1 MELPQPPP
9 DQDLRNIID
18 KLAQF
23 VARNGPEFEK
33 MTKNKQKNNPKF
45 SFLYG
50 GEYFNYYQ
58 YKVTTEQAIL
68 KQSAGG
74 APAPAGAY
82 MAQNRQYVLPQQAS
96 ATPAQLGLAAS
107 MAAAPALQQWLAAN
121 SQPPPSAAPAA
132 TTPEIE
138 NVNTQ
143 INLLKEQIT
152 QSENNLNAQ
161 HTVLIQQQQV
171 KVNELVSKAQVETIH
186 AMAESNN
193 INLAELDS
201 ILQPI
206 IDTCTKDSISTG
218 KGWILQH
225 ATSHDAGKV
234 ISQHL
239 LRKVTQAGAAF
250 TQKLHIIYLVND
262 VLHHCARKNA
272 EDLKKNL
279 ENVVVPMFCNASIAV
294 TEEQE
299 AKLNKLLRL
308 WESKSNYFETA
319 VIEKMKSP
327 TSSYQEYQNNLIAQH
342 SNAISHL
349 TQQTKTTFENYQ
361 TQHQAFVT
369 HTMAQIQQLELQKRA
384 LELQQQNHDQSKD
397 DAPQN
402 NVQNNSFQNNNFNDS
417 FQHEQ
422 RHFDQSFN
430 SNSQHYGSE
439 SGDNYASNSG
449 NENSMDSQT
458 FDERNKKE
466 PEEPDLSSILPN
478 VNFSQPPPGFPKKE
492 ESALLAF
499 QNGLPDLTKPP
510 PGFPAFP
517 EVNNDDLMPSVPY
530 FELPAGLMVPLIML
544 EEDRYRPLDPA
555 TIRLPPPAPPNER
568 LLAAVDAF
576 YAAPNHERPRDNEG
590 WEKLGLYEYYKAKN
604 AARKAKEEAIAQG
617 KRERSKSPSPIP
629 KDLQKQPQPPGRR
642 YRSKSPTPEKTT
654 PPRKSKSRS
663 PSPRRKSSSWR
674 REREREREPRERES
688 RRRSRTRSRSRSRSR
703 SRDRDRHREARATS
717 RDSPR
722 ANSSRDRDSPRS
734 RRVERERSP
743 TPPSFMGGAS
753 FPSTSGGI
761 DSSNKGHQLLQ
772 KMGWSAGGLGAAG
785 QGIAEPISGGAVR
798 DKQDQYKGIYRT
810 STEYQYKCMN
820 SISYKG
826 HQLLQ
831 KMGWSA
837 GGLGAAGQGIAEP
850 ISGGAVRD
858 KQDQYKG
865 IQ

>member
-74 APAPAGAY
+74 QVAPAPAGAY
-82 MAQNRQYVLPQQAS
+82 MAQNRQYVMPQQAG

-107 MAAAPALQQWLAAN
+107 MSAAPALQQWLAAN
-121 SQPPPSAAPAA
+121 STPPVVPHH
-132 TTPEIE
+132 TQQDID

-143 INLLKEQIT
+143 ITLLKEQIT
-152 QSENNLNAQ
+152 QSESNLSAQ
-161 HTVLIQQQQV
+161 HAVLIQQQQA
-171 KVNELVSKAQVETIH
+171 KINELVSKAQVETIQM
-186 AMAESNN
+186 MAEANKIS
-193 INLAELDS
+193 LSELDS

-239 LRKVTQAGAAF
+239 LRKVTQPGAAF

-349 TQQTKTTFENYQ
+349 TQQTKSAFENYQ

-369 HTMAQIQQLELQKRA
+369 HTMQQIQQFEMQKRA
-384 LELQQQNHDQSKD
+384 IELQNQEQNENMQQQNNT
-397 DAPQN
+397 QN
-402 NVQNNSFQNNNFNDS
+402 TFQNNNTFN
-417 FQHEQ
+417 EQ
-422 RHFDQSFN
+422 QQSFTQISRFDSEYN
-430 SNSQHYGSE
+430 SNNKKYGSE
-439 SGDNYASNSG
+439 SGDNYASNNSISG
-449 NENSMDSQT
+449 NENSYDSQI
-458 FDERNKKE
+458 FDQITSQKNNDEI
-466 PEEPDLSSILPN
+466 EEPDLSNLPN
-478 VNFSQPPPGFPKKE
+478 VNFSQPPPGFAPNNVIDV
-492 ESALLAF
+492 SAF

-510 PGFPAFP
+510 PGFPP
-517 EVNNDDLMPSVPY
+517 LVEINNEDLMPSVPY

-544 EEDRYRPLDPA
+544 EDDRYKPLDPER
-555 TIRLPPPAPPNER
+555 IRLPPPAPPNER

-576 YAAPNHERPRDNEG
+576 YASPNHERPRDNEG

-604 AARKAKEEAIAQG
+604 SARKNKEEAVAQG
-617 KRERSKSPSPIP
+617 IREKSRSPTPIP
-629 KDLQKQPQPPGRR
+629 KDLQKQPTPPGRR
-642 YRSKSPTPEKTT
+642 YRSKSPTPEKQS
-654 PPRKSKSRS
+654 PKRSKSRS
-663 PSPRRKSSSWR
+663 PSPRRKTNWR
-674 REREREREPRERES
+674 RDRERES
-688 RRRSRTRSRSRSRSR
+688 MTIMTAVISFT
-703 SRDRDRHREARATS
+703 TS
-717 RDSPR
+717 WKYLND
-722 ANSSRDRDSPRS
+722 
-734 RRVERERSP
+734 
-743 TPPSFMGGAS
+743 
-753 FPSTSGGI
+753 I
-761 DSSNKGHQLLQ
+761 DLFL
-772 KMGWSAGGLGAAG
+772 SA
-785 QGIAEPISGGAVR
+785 
-798 DKQDQYKGIYRT
+798 
-810 STEYQYKCMN
+810 
-820 SISYKG
+820 
-826 HQLLQ
+826 
-831 KMGWSA
+831 
-837 GGLGAAGQGIAEP
+837 
-850 ISGGAVRD
+850 
-858 KQDQYKG
+858 
-865 IQ
+865 

>member
-1 MELPQPPP
+1 MELPQPPQ

-74 APAPAGAY
+74 QAAPAPAEAY
-82 MAQNRQYVLPQQAS
+82 MAQNRQYVMPQQAG

-107 MAAAPALQQWLAAN
+107 MAVAPALQQWLAAN
-121 SQPPPSAAPAA
+121 SAPPGTQQLSQHDVD
-132 TTPEIE
+132 
-138 NVNTQ
+138 NVTAQ
-143 INLLKEQIT
+143 INMLKEQIT

-161 HTVLIQQQQV
+161 HTVLIQQQQA
-171 KVNELVSKAQVETIH
+171 KINELVSKAQVETIQL
-186 AMAESNN
+186 MAEENN
-193 INLAELDS
+193 VSLTDLDT

-206 IDTCTKDSISTG
+206 IDSCTKDSISSG

-239 LRKVTQAGAAF
+239 LRKVTQPGAAF

-327 TSSYQEYQNNLIAQH
+327 TSSYQEYQNNLISQH
-342 SNAISHL
+342 SNAIAHL
-349 TQQTKTTFENYQ
+349 TQQTKSTFEKYQ
-361 TQHQAFVT
+361 TQHQAFVA
-369 HTMAQIQQLELQKRA
+369 HAMQQIQQLEMQKHA
-384 LELQQQNHDQSKD
+384 LEMQNHDQNKD
-397 DAPQN
+397 NMQQQN
-402 NVQNNSFQNNNFNDS
+402 NIQNNFSNNFNDQN
-417 FQHEQ
+417 FLPMGYEQ
-422 RHFDQSFN
+422 NF
-430 SNSQHYGSE
+430 SNNRPYGSE
-439 SGDNYASNSG
+439 SGDNYASNNSMSG
-449 NENSMDSQT
+449 NENSYDSQT
-458 FDERNKKE
+458 FDQLTNQNKQE
-466 PEEPDLSSILPN
+466 IMEEGELNLPN
-478 VNFSQPPPGFPKKE
+478 INFSQPPPGFEPG

-499 QNGLPDLTKPP
+499 QNGLPDLSKPP
-510 PGFPAFP
+510 PGFPSFP
-517 EVNNDDLMPSVPY
+517 EVNNEELMPSVPY

-544 EEDRYRPLDPA
+544 EEDRYKPLDPA
-555 TIRLPPPAPPNER
+555 SIRLPPPAPPNER

-576 YAAPNHERPRDNEG
+576 YASPNHERPRDNEG

-604 AARKAKEEAIAQG
+604 AARKMKEEAIAQG
-617 KRERSKSPSPIP
+617 YREKSKSPSPIP
-629 KDLQKQPQPPGRR
+629 KDLQKQPTPPGRR
-642 YRSKSPTPEKTT
+642 YRSKSKTPEKPT
-654 PPRKSKSRS
+654 PAKSRSRSPS
-663 PSPRRKSSSWR
+663 PSPRRKAPPPPSSSSSSSSWR
-674 REREREREPRERES
+674 RERDRDSRDN
-688 RRRSRTRSRSRSRSR
+688 RRRSRSKSRSRSRSR
-703 SRDRDRHREARATS
+703 SRERDRHRE
-717 RDSPR
+717 
-722 ANSSRDRDSPRS
+722 SPRS
-734 RRVERERSP
+734 RRVERSRSP
-743 TPPSFMGGAS
+743 TPPSFLGGAY
-753 FPSTSGGI
+753 PTASTSGL

-772 KMGWSAGGLGAAG
+772 KMGWQAGGLGASG
-785 QGIAEPISGGAVR
+785 QGIAEPISGGIVR
-798 DKQDQYKGIYRT
+798 DRQDQYKGIGVNLNDPYENFR
-810 STEYQYKCMN
+810 KN
-820 SISYKG
+820 K
-826 HQLLQ
+826 
-831 KMGWSA
+831 
-837 GGLGAAGQGIAEP
+837 GAAFITRMKERALER
-850 ISGGAVRD
+850 SS
-858 KQDQYKG
+858 
-865 IQ
+865 